1 MLDRIVSTNVNQ
13 QVGKS
18 LVNDGSLDSKVE
30 VEIKRL
36 DAKELRPLN
45 PNEKE
50 KVVKTVE
57 GLNEF
62 LSPSHTSLKFVFHE
76 KLNEYYVTLVDDKTN
91 EVVKEIPSK
100 KMLDFY
106 AAMTEAIGL
115 MIDKKI

>member
-1 MLDRIVSTNVNQ
+1 MLDRIVSTHNNSQ
-13 QVGKS
+13 QLNNNRVSETEKIEERV
-18 LVNDGSLDSKVE
+18 LQPTVTDDTT
-30 VEIKRL
+30 
-36 DAKELRPLN
+36 PLN

-50 KVVKTVE
+50 KVSKVVD
-57 GLNEF
+57 GLNEI
-62 LSPSHTSLKFVFHE
+62 LMPSQTSLKFEYHE
-76 KLNEYYVTLVDDKTN
+76 KLNEYYVTLVDDQTK